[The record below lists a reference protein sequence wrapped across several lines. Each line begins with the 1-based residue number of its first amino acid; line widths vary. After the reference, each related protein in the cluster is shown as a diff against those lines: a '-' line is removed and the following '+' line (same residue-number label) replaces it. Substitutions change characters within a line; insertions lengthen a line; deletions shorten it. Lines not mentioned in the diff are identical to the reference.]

1 VSENGTW
8 WRGSQQG
15 SERMRQGGTW
25 QPAPAQPLPPAQ
37 PLSPAQPLPPGYEP
51 VHHEPGFTDQRRPA
65 GSPWRRAERQSR
77 PEARDW
83 QQGTPV
89 SARYGDEGH
98 YGPYD
103 DDPGYQGGGGFVPGF
118 GDDSDPRG
126 TGDPRGRGG
135 RKARG
140 DRPARGGRPK
150 AGAGPGYG
158 SAGGPGRPRR
168 RRFRWLA
175 PWVAVLVI
183 LIPLLVAGGYGYSF
197 IRSKYYPPD
206 YSGAGTGH
214 LVVQVPSGATP
225 TSLGPELQTLGV
237 VASARAFVLAA
248 EHSTAP
254 GGLLPGF
261 YGMRKQMKASLAYA
275 LLLNPKNLVEVT
287 VTIPEGLRLTNIVAT
302 LGAKSG
308 IAASKY
314 EAVLKDLAQLHLPS
328 YAKGNPEGYLFPATY
343 EVQPHE
349 TALGVLTAMVQRFDQ
364 EAASVNLTRAASQVH
379 LTPDQVI
386 IMASLVQAEGGKD
399 SDFPKIA
406 RVIYNRLAQGI
417 PLQLDSTVFYALNR
431 YGIVASDQEL
441 TTNSPYNT
449 YKYKGLTPGPIDSP
463 GDAAIRAVLHPAS
476 GNWIYFVTVN
486 PKTGLTL
493 FTNSEAQF
501 QIYRQE
507 LEKNLGQG

>member
-8 WRGSQQG
+8 WRGSPQG
-15 SERMRQGGTW
+15 SGGMQQAGAW
-25 QPAPAQPLPPAQ
+25 QPGQ
-37 PLSPAQPLPPGYEP
+37 QPLPPGYEP
-51 VHHEPGFTDQRRPA
+51 VHHEPGFTDQRRSA
-65 GSPWRRAERQSR
+65 DSPWRRTERQSR

-83 QQGTPV
+83 QHGTPA
-89 SARYGDEGH
+89 ARYGDEGR

-103 DDPGYQGGGGFVPGF
+103 DDQGHDGDGFVPGF
-118 GDDSDPRG
+118 GDSDPRG
-126 TGDPRGRGG
+126 TSDRRGRGG
-135 RKARG
+135 RGPRNE
-140 DRPARGGRPK
+140 GRRQK

-158 SAGGPGRPRR
+158 HAGGPTRPKR

-175 PWVAVLVI
+175 PWAAVLVI
-183 LIPLLVAGGYGYSF
+183 LVPLLVAGGYGYSF

-206 YSGAGTGH
+206 YSGAGTGQ

-225 TSLGPELQTLGV
+225 TSLGPELQRLGV

-261 YGMRKQMKASLAYA
+261 YGMRKHMKASLAYA
-275 LLLNPKNLVEVT
+275 LLLNPNNLVEVK

-302 LGAKSG
+302 LAAKSG

-314 EAVLKDLAQLHLPS
+314 EAVLKDPAQLHLPS
-328 YAKGNPEGYLFPATY
+328 YANGNLEGYLFPATY
-343 EVQPHE
+343 EVEPHE

-364 EAASVNLTRAASQVH
+364 EAASVNLTQAASQVH
-379 LTPDQVI
+379 LKPDQVI
-386 IMASLVQAEGGKD
+386 IMASLVQAEGGRV

-417 PLQLDSTVFYALNR
+417 PLQLDSTVFYALNS
-431 YGIVASDQEL
+431 YGIVASDQQL
-441 TTNSPYNT
+441 KTNSPYNT
-449 YKYKGLTPGPIDSP
+449 YRYKGLTPGPIDSP

-493 FTNSEAQF
+493 FTNSQAQF

>member
-8 WRGSQQG
+8 RRGSQQG
-15 SERMRQGGTW
+15 SQGMQQGGAW
-25 QPAPAQPLPPAQ
+25 RPAQ
-37 PLSPAQPLPPGYEP
+37 QPLPPGYQP
-51 VHHEPGFTDQRRPA
+51 VHHEPGFTDQRPPA
-65 GSPWRRAERQSR
+65 DSPWRRTERQSR

-83 QQGTPV
+83 QQGTPTR
-89 SARYGDEGH
+89 ARYGDEGDR
-98 YGPYD
+98 GPYD
-103 DDPGYQGGGGFVPGF
+103 DDPGYERGGGGFVPGF
-118 GDDSDPRG
+118 GDDPG
-126 TGDPRGRGG
+126 FPAQGDPRSRGG
-135 RKARG
+135 RRPGG
-140 DRPARGGRPK
+140 DRPARGGRKK
-150 AGAGPGYG
+150 ASAGPGYG
-158 SAGGPGRPRR
+158 SSAGPSRPRR

-175 PWVAVLVI
+175 PWAAVLVI
-183 LIPLLVAGGYGYSF
+183 LIPLLVAGGYAYSF
-197 IRSKYYPPD
+197 IKSKYYPPD
-206 YSGAGTGH
+206 FSGAGTGH

-225 TSLGPELQTLGV
+225 TSLGPELQKLGV

-261 YGMRKQMKASLAYA
+261 YGMRKHMKASLAYA
-275 LLLNPKNLVEVT
+275 LLINPNNLVEVK

-314 EAVLKDLAQLHLPS
+314 EAVLKHPAQLHLPS
-328 YAKGNPEGYLFPATY
+328 YANGNPEGYLFPATY
-343 EVQPHE
+343 EVEPHE
-349 TALGVLTAMVQRFDQ
+349 TAFGVLTAMVQRFDQ
-364 EAASVNLTRAASQVH
+364 EAASVNLVQAASQVH
-379 LTPDQVI
+379 LKPAQVI
-386 IMASLVQAEGGKD
+386 IMASLVQAEGGRI
-399 SDFPKIA
+399 SDYPKIA

-417 PLQLDSTVFYALNR
+417 PLQLDSTVFYALDK

-449 YKYKGLTPGPIDSP
+449 YKHKGLTPGPIDSP
-463 GDAAIRAVLHPAS
+463 GDAAIRAVLHPAA

-507 LEKNLGQG
+507 LQKNLGQG